1 LENFGQVNKREAIAP
16 VTEASRVTVS
26 IEKRDRVYLM
36 FVDERLI
43 GAAAS
48 REQGLDFLK
57 RRLEAIA

>member
-1 LENFGQVNKREAIAP
+1 MTKAVQVNKEPSTA
-16 VTEASRVTVS
+16 TRVTVS
-26 IEKRDRVYLM
+26 IEKRGRVYLM

-48 REQGLDFLK
+48 REQGLEFLK